1 MQEILTP
8 SNADLIR
15 EIGLIVIGLIIRFLE
30 KRKAKKLNI

>member
-8 SNADLIR
+8 SNSDLIR

-30 KRKAKKLNI
+30 KRKAKKSNI